1 MSNVTE
7 NTAAATEAVET
18 AEEKMARLERDNAW
32 LKSQLAAAEKALALK
47 HLPLPTDD
55 QEDGDDPEYWPYA
68 GLVAKYCAVLQ
79 RNAEYVDARTELLA
93 RLYSKETVA
102 GAHFT
107 VSEGAAADAI
117 LQAAKRNYMLKARLG
132 QAEAN
137 VEAYKKAWEKSLERI
152 DTLTARVAEL
162 ERTAEA
168 AAPAAAAAGASPF
181 EALLGGGGDLAHLH
195 FTQSLL
201 GRAGGAGGRK

>member
-1 MSNVTE
+1 MSTNTE
-7 NTAAATEAVET
+7 NTEAAAAVAAPVAET

-32 LKSQLAAAEKALALK
+32 LKSQMAAAEKALALK

-55 QEDGDDPEYWPYA
+55 QDDGEDPEYWSYA
-68 GLVAKYCAVLQ
+68 GLVAKYCAVLR

-93 RLYSKETVA
+93 RLYSKEIVA

-117 LQAAKRNYMLKARLG
+117 LQAAKRIYVLKASLA

-137 VEAYKKAWEKSLERI
+137 VEAYKRAWEKEQDRNEALAARI
-152 DTLTARVAEL
+152 EEL
-162 ERTAEA
+162 ERTA
-168 AAPAAAAAGASPF
+168 AGD
-181 EALLGGGGDLAHLH
+181 G
-195 FTQSLL
+195 
-201 GRAGGAGGRK
+201 K

>member
-1 MSNVTE
+1 MSTTE
-7 NTAAATEAVET
+7 ET
-18 AEEKMARLERDNAW
+18 ADEKMARLERDNAW

-47 HLPLPTDD
+47 HLPLPTEE
-55 QEDGDDPEYWPYA
+55 QEDGEDPDHWSYA
-68 GLVAKYCAVLQ
+68 GLVAKYCAVLR

-117 LQAAKRNYMLKARLG
+117 LQAAKRNYVLKASLA

-137 VEAYKKAWEKSLERI
+137 VEAYKKAWERALER
-152 DTLTARVAEL
+152 VEVL
-162 ERTAEA
+162 ERTACGKATATATATEL
-168 AAPAAAAAGASPF
+168 GVSPF

-195 FTQSLL
+195 FTQSLI
-201 GRAGGAGGRK
+201 GYCGGGGR